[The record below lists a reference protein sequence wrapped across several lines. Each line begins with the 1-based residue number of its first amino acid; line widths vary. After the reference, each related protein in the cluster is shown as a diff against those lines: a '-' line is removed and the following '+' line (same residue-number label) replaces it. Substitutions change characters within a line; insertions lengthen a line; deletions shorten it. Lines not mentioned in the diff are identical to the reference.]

1 MKIMGN
7 FAKTLIPCVDPAFF
21 SMHSH
26 LMAQLTFYLL
36 KNMIFQK
43 IFEVVN
49 YFCFI
54 FFKGKQNKKENLKC
68 DSLFE
73 ILKIKFKN
81 WNFEELFENE
91 I

>member
-1 MKIMGN
+1 MWTPHSSFSLDGTTHFLFIEKYD
-7 FAKTLIPCVDPAFF
+7 FLAK
-21 SMHSH
+21 
-26 LMAQLTFYLL
+26 YLESSI
-36 KNMIFQK
+36 IFVL
-43 IFEVVN
+43 F
-49 YFCFI
+49 